1 MNSVYVLLFH
11 SGSTE
16 NDKVNRNFYVILKEV
31 PVLDYLITHFQIAS
45 FDASVLYIWKYTS
58 IDRSGKTL
66 HCHFFDKDKN

>member
-1 MNSVYVLLFH
+1 MNSVYVLQFH

-16 NDKVNRNFYVILKEV
+16 YHKSTAILKDV
-31 PVLDYLITHFQIAS
+31 PVLDYLIIHFQIAS
-45 FDASVLYIWKYTS
+45 FDASVLYVWKYIS